1 MSRAEAVGTK
11 LPLDLKRM
19 LDRVCEKLGL
29 RKNFVIEAALRE
41 KLEDLLDANDLQLAA
56 KDATGFHSWNSVKKS
71 LKLGKK

>member
-1 MSRAEAVGTK
+1 MAHSEAFATK

-19 LDRVCEKLGL
+19 LDQVCEKLGL

-41 KLEDLLDANDLQLAA
+41 KLEDLLDANDLQIAT
-56 KDATGFHSWNSVKKS
+56 KEATGFHSWTTVKKT

>member
-1 MSRAEAVGTK
+1 MANSEALATK

-19 LDRVCEKLGL
+19 LDQVCEKLGL

-41 KLEDLLDANDLQLAA
+41 KLEDLLDANDLQLAT
-56 KDATGFHSWNSVKKS
+56 KEATGFYSWGSVKKS